1 MWPLRS
7 INAINEVE
15 AARGFTRRRDSAA
28 PGHPLIPDA
37 RDVRLPSTVIIA
49 FGLVAMLYNAGLA
62 IVNAHVRPL
71 AMTHVAITE
80 FVLLSALALVLL
92 RSGLRRNDIAP
103 VLLGTLFVLGAL
115 ILSFINGFLVVT
127 ALRNAAIIVLFTMLG
142 HRCDARTVR
151 RFAIVAVA
159 VVFAGMLYELV
170 AVQSYATLFAPQSY
184 YHNTRGIGEDTV
196 NELGLFPNALGFD
209 GRFSYGLF
217 QTPRTSSI
225 FLEQT
230 SLANFA
236 SVTAI
241 YLIARWRALPT
252 SARFFLLAFTV
263 IALLSNNTRM
273 SSTFA
278 LIALAGYFLF
288 PRLPSRG
295 TLALPLLLLA
305 MAVGLTLAMGPSEND
320 DLAGRIG
327 MSVHLLSL
335 TDLQAALG
343 GRALEADAFPDSG
356 YSYVLYSSSIV
367 GTLCLWLYV
376 ALIVP
381 FRSDE
386 QRRCAWGL
394 SAFFFINLLVAG
406 NAVFAMK
413 IAAPLWL
420 LAGHMR
426 SSHFRAAVTPP
437 ARRAIRPVR
446 SPIVST
452 AGATT

>member
-7 INAINEVE
+7 ASANTDMG
-15 AARGFTRRRDSAA
+15 AAHFFAASRDLG
-28 PGHPLIPDA
+28 PRTHPLIPDA
-37 RDVRLPSTVIIA
+37 RDARLPSGVVIA
-49 FGLVAMLYNAGLA
+49 FGLAGMSYNAVLA
-62 IVNAHVRPL
+62 IVNAHVMPL
-71 AMTHVAITE
+71 AMAHVAIAE
-80 FVLLSALALVLL
+80 FVLLSALALAVL
-92 RSGLRRNDIAP
+92 RTGLRRNDIAP
-103 VLLGTLFVLGAL
+103 VFLGALFVLGAL
-115 ILSFINGFLVVT
+115 TLSFVNGTLIVT

-142 HRCDARTVR
+142 HRCDARTIR
-151 RFAIVAVA
+151 LFGIAAIAVVA
-159 VVFAGMLYELV
+159 VVMLYELL
-170 AVQSYATLFAPQSY
+170 AMKSYAALFQPQQY
-184 YHNTRGIGEDTV
+184 YLNTRGIGEDAVDDT
-196 NELGLFPNALGFD
+196 GLFPNALGFD

-241 YLIARWRALPT
+241 FLLAQWRALRTP
-252 SARFFLLAFTV
+252 ARIFLAAFV
-263 IALLSNNTRM
+263 LVALLSNNTRM

-278 LIALAGYFLF
+278 LIALAGYAIF
-288 PRLPSRG
+288 PRLPSRA

-305 MAVGLTLAMGPSEND
+305 MSVALTLVMGPSKND

-327 MSVHLLSL
+327 MSVHLLAL
-335 TDLQAALG
+335 TDLRAALG
-343 GRALEADAFPDSG
+343 ARAMEADAFPDSG

-376 ALIVP
+376 ALIIP

-394 SAFFFINLLVAG
+394 SVFFFINLLVAG

-426 SSHFRAAVTPP
+426 SSHFRAAVTAP
-437 ARRAIRPVR
+437 ARRAIRPIR
-446 SPIVST
+446 SPIAST

>member
-7 INAINEVE
+7 INAINDVE
-15 AARGFTRRRDSAA
+15 AARGFTGRRDSAA
-28 PGHPLIPDA
+28 RAHPLIPDA

-49 FGLVAMLYNAGLA
+49 FGLVAILYNAGLA

-71 AMTHVAITE
+71 VMTHVAITE

-103 VLLGTLFVLGAL
+103 VLLGALFVLGAL
-115 ILSFINGFLVVT
+115 ILSFVNGFLVVT

-151 RFAIVAVA
+151 LFAIVAVA

-170 AVQSYATLFAPQSY
+170 AVQSYAALFAPQSY
-184 YHNTRGIGEDTV
+184 YLNTRGIGEDAV
-196 NELGLFPNALGFD
+196 DELGLFPNALGFD

-217 QTPRTSSI
+217 QTPRTSSV

-236 SVTAI
+236 SVAAI

-305 MAVGLTLAMGPSEND
+305 MAVTLTLAMGPSKSD

-420 LAGHMR
+420 LAGYMR
-426 SSHFRAAVTPP
+426 SSHFHAAAAIP
-437 ARRAIRPVR
+437 ARRAVRPTRPFVAAA
-446 SPIVST
+446 V
-452 AGATT
+452 GATT

>member
-1 MWPLRS
+1 M
-7 INAINEVE
+7 E
-15 AARGFTRRRDSAA
+15 AASVLAASRDRA
-28 PGHPLIPDA
+28 PCAHPLIPDA
-37 RDVRLPSTVIIA
+37 RDPRLPDGVIIA
-49 FGLVAMLYNAGLA
+49 FGLAAMIYNAALA
-62 IVNAHVRPL
+62 IVNAHVMPL
-71 AMTHVAITE
+71 AMTHVAIAE
-80 FVLLSALALVLL
+80 FVLLSALTLTLL
-92 RSGLRRNDIAP
+92 RTGLRRNDIAP
-103 VLLGTLFVLGAL
+103 ILLGALFVLGAL
-115 ILSFINGFLVVT
+115 ILSFINGTLIVT

-142 HRCDARTVR
+142 QRCDARTIR
-151 RFAIVAVA
+151 LFGITAVA
-159 VVFAGMLYELV
+159 VVAAVMVYELV
-170 AVQSYATLFAPQSY
+170 AVKSYAALFAPQQY
-184 YHNTRGIGEDTV
+184 YLNTRGIGENALDDP
-196 NELGLFPNALGFD
+196 GLFPNALGFD

-217 QTPRTSSI
+217 QAPRTSSI

-241 YLIARWRALPT
+241 FLLAQWRALTTP
-252 SARFFLLAFTV
+252 ARLFLAAFV
-263 IALLSNNTRM
+263 LVALLSNNTRM

-278 LIALAGYFLF
+278 LIALAGYAIF

-305 MAVGLTLAMGPSEND
+305 IAVTLSLVMGPSKND

-335 TDLQAALG
+335 TDLQAVLG
-343 GRALEADAFPDSG
+343 ARAAEADAFPDSG
-356 YSYVLYSSSIV
+356 YSYVLFSSSII

-381 FRSDE
+381 FRSEE

-420 LAGHMR
+420 LAGYMR

-437 ARRAIRPVR
+437 ARRAIRPIR
-446 SPIVST
+446 SPIAST